1 MNFSDIFNKQL
12 ELDKKL
18 TLKAFE
24 LNPNFS
30 KVDLEKRKLIALHV
44 ELGEFAN
51 EIETFKYWKKTRN
64 LNIDFIY
71 EEFADLIHFLVS
83 FGNDYNLPTSI
94 NPIVISD
101 DINEQLIATFNAIS
115 DATKQLDKEK
125 ILIIFEL
132 VLGLAKLYGLEEDEI
147 VKWYEIKNE
156 KNHQRIKS
164 NY

>member
-94 NPIVISD
+94 NPRVISD

-115 DATKQLDKEK
+115 DATKQLNKEK
-125 ILIIFEL
+125 IFIIFEL

>member
-94 NPIVISD
+94 NPRVISD

-115 DATKQLDKEK
+115 DATKQLNKEK
-125 ILIIFEL
+125 IFIIFEL
-132 VLGLAKLYGLEEDEI
+132 VLGLAKLYGLEEDKI

>member
-83 FGNDYNLPTSI
+83 FGNDYNLQTSI
-94 NPIVISD
+94 NPRVISD

-125 ILIIFEL
+125 IYIIFEL

-156 KNHQRIKS
+156 KNHQRIKT

>member
-94 NPIVISD
+94 NPRTISD

-132 VLGLAKLYGLEEDEI
+132 VLGLAKLYGLKENEI
-147 VKWYEIKNE
+147 IKWYEIKNE

>member
-24 LNPNFS
+24 LNPNFT
-30 KVDLEKRKLIALHV
+30 KDDLEKRKLIALHV

-64 LNIDFIY
+64 LNRDFIC

-83 FGNDYNLPTSI
+83 FGNDYNLPTVI
-94 NPIVISD
+94 NPRVISD

-115 DATKQLDKEK
+115 DATKQIDNKK
-125 ILIIFEL
+125 ILNIFEL
-132 VLGLAKLYGLEEDEI
+132 VLGLAKLYCLEEDEI

>member
-94 NPIVISD
+94 NPRVISD

-115 DATKQLDKEK
+115 DATKQLNKEK
-125 ILIIFEL
+125 IFIIFEL
-132 VLGLAKLYGLEEDEI
+132 VLGLAKLYGLEENEI

>member
-94 NPIVISD
+94 NPRAISD

-132 VLGLAKLYGLEEDEI
+132 VLGLAKLYGLKENEI
-147 VKWYEIKNE
+147 IKWYEIKNE

>member
-94 NPIVISD
+94 IPIVISD